1 VFADNRLVLQ
11 LIRLNAP
18 DEWVHE
24 GDGLFFL
31 FIKGGAGELVSGN
44 TIERVGPGDVAVLNG
59 PPWSKLAVSD
69 KSELVFQCFS
79 ICFEHLYPLFAS
91 DEISHLQD
99 VSDALKG
106 ARVYPASST
115 AAVECHRLLKD
126 APPQFNLD
134 HRSQLLRVAS
144 VILTLQF
151 KLAQPQRTGFVRSDE
166 HMIQVFDALST
177 NELLNLSVGELADK
191 FGCSRRHLNRL
202 FHQHFGISVAALR
215 MEMRLLKAA
224 SLLRNPEAKVINVDE
239 ECGFNHLGLF
249 NTCFK
254 RRFSASPGLWRK
266 GAMQVERQSAGAT
279 GSDPVCPLRTNG
291 LCPWADK
298 HQRAGGAARQA
309 FPVLNWHPA
318 KALSGAQDRHKGDG
332 AEAGTSQP
340 EIRDSSHRRGP
351 TQMNA

>member
-1 VFADNRLVLQ
+1 VFADNHLVLQ

-24 GDGLFFL
+24 GEGLFFL
-31 FIKGGAGELVSGN
+31 LVKGGGGELVSGS
-44 TIERVGPGDVAVLNG
+44 TIQRVGPGDVAVLNG

-91 DEISHLQD
+91 NEISHLQEVTD
-99 VSDALKG
+99 VFRG
-106 ARVYPASST
+106 GRVYPAPSS
-115 AAVECHRLLKD
+115 AAIECHRLLKEV
-126 APPQFNLD
+126 PPQFNLD

-151 KLAQPQRTGFVRSDE
+151 KTAQPQRAGFARSDE
-166 HMIQVFDALST
+166 HMLQVFEALST
-177 NELLNLSVGELADK
+177 AELLNLSVGDLADR

-202 FHQHFGISVAALR
+202 FHQHFGVSVAALR
-215 MEMRLLKAA
+215 MEMRLLKAV
-224 SLLRNPEAKVINVDE
+224 SLLRNPEAKVINVAE

-254 RRFSASPGLWRK
+254 RRFTVSPGQWRK
-266 GAMQVERQSAGAT
+266 HAAQDGNQSAGQM

-291 LCPWADK
+291 LCPLAGK
-298 HQRAGGAARQA
+298 HQQAGVAAPQA
-309 FPVLNWHPA
+309 FQTLRPRPA
-318 KALSGAQDRHKGDG
+318 KALSGPQDRHKSDG
-332 AEAGTSQP
+332 EEAVTSQP
-340 EIRDSSHRRGP
+340 AVQDSLRRRGP
-351 TQMNA
+351 TQMSV